1 MSNLLKMASDLN
13 QVFAERASATEKML
27 NDEFS
32 RLETSV
38 NEAVTSE
45 ESKIKDAIR
54 DHTDSVTALL
64 AEHRQSIAS
73 AMKTEWPAL
82 LRLAGKTFF
91 MTMMFVLL
99 FCLAGWGVLAYQGG
113 KMRQNLNTL
122 DGQEARL
129 AQLNGEIATR
139 EHELKSAK
147 AWGLEYREVKGA
159 RYLVLPDN
167 LNGALTRLEGK
178 QAVKLKE

>member
-1 MSNLLKMASDLN
+1 MASDLN
-13 QVFAERASATEKML
+13 QAFAERASATEKML

-82 LRLAGKTFF
+82 LRPALEDVLHDNDGLWCALALSS
-91 MTMMFVLL
+91 VRR
-99 FCLAGWGVLAYQGG
+99 AGGYW
-113 KMRQNLNTL
+113 R
-122 DGQEARL
+122 
-129 AQLNGEIATR
+129 IR
-139 EHELKSAK
+139 EK
-147 AWGLEYREVKGA
+147 R
-159 RYLVLPDN
+159 
-167 LNGALTRLEGK
+167 
-178 QAVKLKE
+178 